1 MVIFV
6 HRYKPLI
13 ELVMKNSLTYNVFFA
28 LAISCYCSTV
38 TAQYSTNSNTVADRQ
53 IERKM
58 EHYRILK
65 DQGYTDQEI
74 FEDLGNANFLSENY
88 AAASFWYGQLKESKK
103 GEPLSK
109 SYQKRYLFAL
119 KKSGQVADT
128 ASLENTDWL
137 AEVKSDY
144 QIKPNTVESFLDRP
158 ISERYRELDFNSS
171 NGSFVVDDQKVAE
184 QGLRAVI
191 GDQEDKEHPYKTPV
205 AVSPDGNTA
214 YFSKIVEEKPL
225 YGLFSKKEQV
235 HRIYRAERIKGKW
248 TNIEEVAAVPKHASA
263 KHPAISADGKR
274 LFFASNM
281 PGSFGDFD
289 IYVSEILS
297 DGSLGVAKNLG
308 RKVNTEKNELYPK
321 VVGNKTLFF
330 ASEGRR
336 GYGGLDVYMTQ
347 VDKKRVDLAMNLGS
361 DINSDDDDF
370 AIAFTSETG
379 KAYVLSNRGNNRND
393 VERIAF
399 TYAEQEDVA
408 DDKNEYKLME
418 ALNSE
423 SQIRYTTSIF
433 EDE

>member
-1 MVIFV
+1 
-6 HRYKPLI
+6 
-13 ELVMKNSLTYNVFFA
+13 MKNSLTYNVFFA
-28 LAISCYCSTV
+28 LAITCCFSTA
-38 TAQYSTNSNTVADRQ
+38 TAQYSTKSNTVADRQ

-74 FEDLGNANFLSENY
+74 FEDLGNANFLNENY
-88 AAASFWYGQLKESKK
+88 TAASFWYGQLKESKK

-109 SYQKRYLFAL
+109 SYQKRYDFAL
-119 KKSGQVADT
+119 KKSNQTADT
-128 ASLENTDWL
+128 ASLESNDWL

-144 QIKPNTVESFLDRP
+144 QIKKATVETFLDRP
-158 ISERYRELDFNSS
+158 ISERYRELDFQSS

-184 QGLRAVI
+184 QGLKSII
-191 GDQEDKEHPYKTPV
+191 GDDIDKNHPYKMPV
-205 AVSPDGNTA
+205 AVTPDGNTA
-214 YFSKIVEEKPL
+214 FFSKTVSEKPL
-225 YGLFSKKEQV
+225 YGIFSKKEQV
-235 HRIYRAERIKGKW
+235 HKIFRAERVNGKW
-248 TNIEEVAAVPKHASA
+248 ANIEEVAAAPSHSSA
-263 KHPAISADGKR
+263 KHPAISADGRR

-281 PGSFGDFD
+281 PGSFGEFD

-308 RKVNTEKNELYPK
+308 KKVNTEKNDLYPN

-347 VDKKRVDLAMNLGS
+347 VDNRKVDLAMNLGS
-361 DINSDDDDF
+361 EINSDDDDF
-370 AIAFTSETG
+370 AIAFTSQSG
-379 KAYVLSNRGNNRND
+379 KAYVMSNRGKNKGG

-399 TYAEQEDVA
+399 TYADQEEPSY
-408 DDKNEYKLME
+408 DKNEYKLME

-423 SQIRYTTSIF
+423 SQIRYTSSMF